1 MTAQTLLTAVAAAR
15 EASRVRAKTL
25 KLRERLGHHDCPL
38 PRDFTSAR
46 IAGQSSKE
54 IAMPSEVLER
64 THTSLKP
71 RVSAEEWEARV
82 NLAACYRLAAHYR
95 MTDLIYTHISA
106 RVPGPE
112 HHFLI
117 NAFGLLWDEIGAST
131 LVKVTL
137 DGEIV
142 EDPTGNGI
150 NRAGYVIHSAVHR
163 ARKDIDCVMHTHTA
177 AGIAVSAQ
185 EHGLL
190 PMSQHAM
197 RFTDSIGY
205 HDYEGLALEMDEQ
218 ARLVNDLGEHKA
230 MILRNHGLLTC
241 GSSIAEAFDL
251 MYYLERACQAQV
263 AATAGGAT
271 IRTPPHEVAQKTA
284 RQFRNLPYKT
294 QKTEWKALLRML
306 DKTDDSYKR

>member
-1 MTAQTLLTAVAAAR
+1 MTSEV
-15 EASRVRAKTL
+15 L
-25 KLRERLGHHDCPL
+25 KLATPSLRER
-38 PRDFTSAR
+38 
-46 IAGQSSKE
+46 
-54 IAMPSEVLER
+54 
-64 THTSLKP
+64 
-71 RVSAEEWEARV
+71 VSPEEWDTRV
-82 NLAACYRLAAHYR
+82 NLAACYRLAAHFR

-137 DGEIV
+137 DGDIV
-142 EDPTGNGI
+142 DDPTGNGI

-163 ARKDIDCVMHTHTA
+163 ARADVECVMHTHTA

-185 EHGLL
+185 ERGLL
-190 PMSQHAM
+190 PLSQHAM

-205 HDYEGLALEMDEQ
+205 HDYEGLALETDEQ
-218 ARLVNDLGEHKA
+218 ARLVADLGSHNA

-241 GSSIAEAFDL
+241 GASIAQAFDL
-251 MYYLERACQAQV
+251 MYYLERACQAQIGAMGGDAKLNIPP
-263 AATAGGAT
+263 AA
-271 IRTPPHEVAQKTA
+271 VAQKTA
-284 RQFRNLPYKT
+284 QQFRNLPYKA

-306 DKTDDSYKR
+306 DKTDGTYKA